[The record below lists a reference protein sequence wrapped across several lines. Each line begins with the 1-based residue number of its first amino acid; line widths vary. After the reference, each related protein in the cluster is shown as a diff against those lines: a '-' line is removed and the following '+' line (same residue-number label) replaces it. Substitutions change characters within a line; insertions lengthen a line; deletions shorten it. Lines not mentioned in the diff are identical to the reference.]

1 MSIGNLRDSG
11 NQSNNF
17 PWQLKMLQGLQGII
31 DELQGTLDV
40 EIVAPLGQQI
50 MDDSVSVVIA
60 SDQAGVER
68 TPNFLRPTGVAGTT
82 PAGVFS
88 ASFASV
94 GTANAIVGTGAGT
107 IILKPGET
115 VNFDGGS
122 VNNTL
127 SAITY
132 DTTTA
137 GAELIITYLS

>member
-94 GTANAIVGTGAGT
+94 GTANATVGGIIV
-107 IILKPGET
+107 KPGET
-115 VNFDGGS
+115 LNLDGGAI
-122 VNNTL
+122 NNTL
-127 SAITY
+127 SAIAY

-137 GAELIITYLS
+137 GAELIIIYLT

>member
-31 DELQGTLDV
+31 NELQGTLDV

-82 PAGVFS
+82 PAGIFS

-94 GTANAIVGTGAGT
+94 GTANATVGGIIV
-107 IILKPGET
+107 KPGET
-115 VNFDGGS
+115 LNLDGGAI
-122 VNNTL
+122 NNTL
-127 SAITY
+127 SAIAY

-137 GAELIITYLS
+137 GAELIIIYLT

>member
-31 DELQGTLDV
+31 DELKGTLDV

-68 TPNFLRPTGVAGTT
+68 TPNFLRPTGVSGTISAGI
-82 PAGVFS
+82 FS
-88 ASFASV
+88 VSFASV
-94 GTANAIVGTGAGT
+94 GTANATVGGM
-107 IILKPGET
+107 ILKPGET
-115 VNFDGGS
+115 VNLDGGAI
-122 VNNTL
+122 NNTL
-127 SAITY
+127 GVIAY

-137 GAELIITYLS
+137 GAELIIIYLT